1 MRRVLNC
8 GWKQLEFEVADN
20 KLISHPQTPNPSTDP
35 SAAVRAALEQPYEYP
50 ALRLALTP
58 DDCIAVVL
66 DERLPRLVELLVP
79 LLEHLREA
87 GVAPEATTLLCTPSS
102 SPQSWIDELP
112 DDFQDVRVEITD
124 PDDRKRLAYL
134 ATTNRGDR
142 LYLNR
147 TLVEADQIV
156 ALSGIRYDP
165 LLGYSGAE
173 GALFPAF
180 ADRETMQRLSLDLH
194 LEPPGDEAWPTRR
207 AAVET
212 AWLLG
217 APFYIQAIESQGDGI
232 AQVIAGSVQASR
244 EGRRQLDAC
253 WRHAMARPA
262 DLVVAGMSGD
272 PTRHTLAAMAAA
284 LACAARVVQPGGRI
298 VLLTQAEPKLGNEM
312 ELIRSFDDPQQ
323 LYQRLRG
330 DIRPD
335 TLFALQ
341 WSSAASQANINLM
354 SGLPDDTV
362 EELFGTPLREPREVQ
377 RLLDRGDPCIFL
389 PDAHKM
395 LAVLE

>member
-1 MRRVLNC
+1 MRRALNR

-20 KLISHPQTPNPSTDP
+20 RLISHPQTPNPLTDP
-35 SAAVRAALEQPYEYP
+35 SAAVRAALEQPHEYP
-50 ALRLALTP
+50 ALRQALTP
-58 DDCIAVVL
+58 DDCVAIVL
-66 DERLPRLVELLVP
+66 DEQLPRLVELLVP
-79 LLEHLREA
+79 VLKHLNEA

-102 SPQSWIDELP
+102 SPQTWIDELP

-124 PDDRKRLAYL
+124 PSDRKRLAYL

-173 GALFPAF
+173 GALYPAF
-180 ADRETMQRLSLDLH
+180 ADRETLQQLSLGLY
-194 LEPPGDEAWPTRR
+194 LEPPGDEAWPARR
-207 AAVET
+207 AAAET

-232 AQVIAGSVQASR
+232 AQVVAGSVQAAR
-244 EGRRQLDAC
+244 EARRQLDAC
-253 WRHAMARPA
+253 WRHAIARPA

-272 PTRHTLAAMAAA
+272 PTRHTLTSMAAA
-284 LACAARVVQPGGRI
+284 LSCAARVVQPGGRI
-298 VLLTQAEPKLGNEM
+298 VLLTQADPKLGNEM
-312 ELIRSFDDPQQ
+312 EIIRSSDDPRQ

-330 DIRPD
+330 DIGPE
-335 TLFALQ
+335 TLWALQ

-362 EELFGTPLREPREVQ
+362 EELFATPLHEPREVQ
-377 RLLDRGDPCIFL
+377 RLLDRSDSCIFL
-389 PDAHKM
+389 SDAHKM